1 MFGLIKKYSVHMCSE
16 VKGIITLNGNPVESV
31 LINRSLKF
39 AHKIE
44 KEDQVITVSDGTF
57 NMPEVVVESKI
68 PGDMFSHEVTYQ
80 LITAIHGG
88 EEYELW
94 NSELRGIDEPDEY
107 KQKLS
112 SLNADLVSPN
122 VDFIFPNHA
131 HENLDFYGSTICR
144 WESDFEIY
152 ETEDDDTDYFKDFK

>member
-1 MFGLIKKYSVHMCSE
+1 MRYLLCLLICIGCQQVDPHKDVPPPT
-16 VKGIITLNGNPVESV
+16 TLVW
-31 LINRSLKF
+31 L
-39 AHKIE
+39 
-44 KEDQVITVSDGTF
+44 EDQAEQRGVAFTWISGDTGTF

-122 VDFIFPNHA
+122 VDFIRTSV
-131 HENLDFYGSTICR
+131 DVI
-144 WESDFEIY
+144 
-152 ETEDDDTDYFKDFK
+152 

>member
-16 VKGIITLNGNPVESV
+16 VKGVITLNDNPVEGV

-44 KEDQVITVSDGTF
+44 KEDQVITASDGTF

-94 NSELRGIDEPDEY
+94 SSKLNGIKERSEY
-107 KQKLS
+107 KYKLS
-112 SLNADLVSPN
+112 SLNADLESTEVN
-122 VDFIFPNHA
+122 FTFPNYDNP
-131 HENLDFYGSTICR
+131 NLEFDASSICR
-144 WESDFEIY
+144 WEHDFEIY
-152 ETEDDDTDYFKDFK
+152 EIEDSEDYFKDFR